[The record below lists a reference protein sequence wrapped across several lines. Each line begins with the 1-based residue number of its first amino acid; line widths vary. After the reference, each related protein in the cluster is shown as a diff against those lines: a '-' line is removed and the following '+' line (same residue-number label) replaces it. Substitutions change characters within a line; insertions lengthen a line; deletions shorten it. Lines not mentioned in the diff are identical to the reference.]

1 MHEMNI
7 NGFRKQVFREKKLQV
22 KLYLLAFTNK
32 KLKIQKIF
40 ILNNLSFPNYF
51 SQIQSLFRV
60 YLNFILYLKLIISI
74 YYTSLVFCVVSFVK

>member
-1 MHEMNI
+1 MNI
-7 NGFRKQVFREKKLQV
+7 NGFRKQVLREKKLDV

-32 KLKIQKIF
+32 KLKTQKIF

-60 YLNFILYLKLIISI
+60 YLNFILDLKLIISI
-74 YYTSLVFCVVSFVK
+74 YYTSLVFCVISFVK

>member
-7 NGFRKQVFREKKLQV
+7 NGFRKQVLREKKLDV

-32 KLKIQKIF
+32 KLKTQKIF

>member
-7 NGFRKQVFREKKLQV
+7 NGFRKQVLREKKLDV

-32 KLKIQKIF
+32 KLKTQKIF

-60 YLNFILYLKLIISI
+60 YLNFKLDLKLIISI
-74 YYTSLVFCVVSFVK
+74 YYTSLVFCVISFVK